1 MKRVKSNWSDVILV
15 CRKCSKKLHGGFGAE
30 GDEKLSK
37 LLKKEV
43 ARAADAEGKHHK
55 GRKAPLGV
63 IEVGCLDICP
73 KGAVVTVRAGAP
85 REWVVVPRGTPAPVV
100 LARLGLE
107 AGGGE
112 TQTVASQ
119 PSFSV
124 ANISPI
130 SASLSKR
137 HSPG

>member
-15 CRKCSKKLHGGFGAE
+15 CRKCSKKLDGGFGPD

-37 LLKKEV
+37 LLRKEV
-43 ARAADAEGKHHK
+43 NRQAGGKGHK

-85 REWVVVPRGTPAPVV
+85 REWVVVPRATPAPVV
-100 LARLGLE
+100 LERLGL
-107 AGGGE
+107 GP
-112 TQTVASQ
+112 Q
-119 PSFSV
+119 PGAWG

-130 SASLSKR
+130 SSSFSTR